1 MSLGE
6 RMKDRRI
13 ELGMSQRDLAE
24 RAQVSQGMVNQ
35 MERGT
40 KSPSL
45 QLGFIIAKVLGV
57 SVNWLLGV
65 DDSQI

>member
-24 RAQVSQGMVNQ
+24 RCEVSQGMINQ

-45 QLGFIIAKVLGV
+45 QLGFIISKVLNV

>member
-6 RMKDRRI
+6 RMRDRRI
-13 ELGMSQRDLAE
+13 ALGMSQRDLAE
-24 RAQVSQGMVNQ
+24 RAVVSQGMINQ

-45 QLGFIIAKVLGV
+45 QLGFILAEVLGV
-57 SVNWLLGV
+57 TVEWLVGA
-65 DDSQI
+65 DDSKI